1 MAQYFK
7 DRFEVFR
14 QVTFKLSTLLE
25 VNEILETIREEE
37 KRFIASAKEVC
48 VLLLDPEAHK
58 YTKPLQCA
66 LYDRPLNC
74 LLCKRNRA
82 AVQKALRRRKGSV
95 ISRNEPITR
104 HDGTQV
110 STGPEAA
117 IPVFVEDE
125 IVAVINVVARPGIR
139 FTKKE
144 FLLMKDISELTGVN
158 ILRGRRQWENAQDK
172 VRISSMLSRLSP
184 FVPKSVREI
193 VENNPDLFNEDK
205 AEKEVSVLFLDLE
218 GYTRLFKNHSELE
231 VNRFIEDFFSN
242 LIDPIHR
249 SGGDINETAGDGLM
263 IIFQDEDASK
273 NAMNAVQTAFDIQ
286 KKCEEFNR
294 QLKGDFH
301 PLSVNIGIDSGK
313 VLLGMSRFKG
323 SFETRMTYTATG
335 SVTNKAARLADE
347 AKGGDILIG
356 ESTKE
361 LVEGLWPV
369 FGRGRVSLKNMDG
382 PIPVYSM
389 KPKGH
394 VFEVERA

>member
-1 MAQYFK
+1 MQQVFTTFFHLYTVYCWCCQGVQSKGGFAPLEICKKNFTVMTKYYK
-7 DRFEVFR
+7 ERFEIFR
-14 QVTFKLSTLLE
+14 QITFKLSTLLE
-25 VNEILETIREEE
+25 VNEILEMIREEE
-37 KRFIASAKEVC
+37 KRFVPSAKEVC

-95 ISRNEPITR
+95 ISKNEPITR

-110 STGPEAA
+110 PTGPEAA
-117 IPVFVEDE
+117 IPVFVDDA
-125 IVAVINVVARPGIR
+125 IVAVINVVARPGVR

-144 FLLMKDISELTGVN
+144 FHLMKDISELTGVN
-158 ILRGRRQWENAQDK
+158 ILRGRRQWESAQEK
-172 VRISSMLSRLSP
+172 VRISTMLSRLSP

-193 VENNPDLFNEDK
+193 VENNPDLFNQEK
-205 AEKEVSVLFLDLE
+205 AEKEVTVLFLDLE

-263 IIFQDEDASK
+263 IIFQEEDAGK

-286 KKCEEFNR
+286 KNARSSRER
-294 QLKGDFH
+294 W
-301 PLSVNIGIDSGK
+301 K
-313 VLLGMSRFKG
+313 VIS
-323 SFETRMTYTATG
+323 S
-335 SVTNKAARLADE
+335 
-347 AKGGDILIG
+347 
-356 ESTKE
+356 
-361 LVEGLWPV
+361 P
-369 FGRGRVSLKNMDG
+369 
-382 PIPVYSM
+382 
-389 KPKGH
+389 
-394 VFEVERA
+394 